1 MGQLDYTTSIYKVES
16 TGRWMGELRGP
27 TVKRQRVVG
36 SRKGD
41 VRAKLDKLIAA
52 RGRLPVH
59 HSDMILRDWVS
70 WWLENINA
78 SKSPR
83 NADHNKWA
91 LNQLGGI
98 TAKRLRDLE
107 PTDVEAELTRLATR
121 PRPKRRTRGTNKGP
135 LSRSSLVKV
144 RRALAAVLTEAQK
157 RRLVSWNVAALSSI
171 PPGAKPPVPRRALS
185 TDEATAL
192 IETASEDEQGKYH
205 PLIVVALYCG
215 LRPGEVTG
223 LPWKAVDLGK
233 GTLTVFQSRKV
244 GPDST
249 MTIGATKAHS
259 DRVLALPRVVQEV
272 LRAHEA
278 RQGRDRKE
286 APVWENNGLVF
297 CNEIGRPID
306 PSNLRR
312 IVQRLC
318 VKAEVK
324 PISPNELR
332 HTAATLLVEAGMRLE
347 DVADFLGHK
356 DTTMLATV
364 YRHKTK
370 RVVDLTVAQEQMFQ
384 VGG

>member
-1 MGQLDYTTSIYKVES
+1 MGRLDYNASIYKNKK
-16 TGRWMGELRGP
+16 TGQWIGEIRGP

-36 SRKGD
+36 SKKGD
-41 VRAKLDKLIAA
+41 VRIRLDALIAK
-52 RGRLPVH
+52 RGNEPVQQPN
-59 HSDMILRDWVS
+59 MILKDWIS
-70 WWLENINA
+70 WWLENVNA

-83 NADHNKWA
+83 NADHNRWA
-91 LNQLGGI
+91 LDQLGGI

-107 PTDVEAELTRLATR
+107 PSDVEAELVRLAIR

-157 RRLVSWNVAALSSI
+157 RRLVTWNVAALASI

-185 TDEATAL
+185 TEEASAL
-192 IETASEDEQGKYH
+192 IKAAKEEEEGRHH

-223 LPWKAVDLGK
+223 LPWKAIDLDA
-233 GTLTVFQSRKV
+233 GTLTVLQSRKV
-244 GPDST
+244 GPDGKT

-272 LRAHEA
+272 LKAHLRHQCA
-278 RQGRDRKE
+278 LRRR
-286 APVWENNGLVF
+286 APVWEDHGLVF
-297 CNEIGRPID
+297 ANEIGRPID

-318 VKAEVK
+318 GKAEIK

-347 DVADFLGHK
+347 DVADFLGHR
-356 DTTMLATV
+356 DTTMLITN
-364 YRHKTK
+364 YRHKGK
-370 RVVDLTVAQEQMFQ
+370 RVVDLTAAQDQLLLP
-384 VGG
+384 

>member
-1 MGQLDYTTSIYKVES
+1 
-16 TGRWMGELRGP
+16 
-27 TVKRQRVVG
+27 
-36 SRKGD
+36 
-41 VRAKLDKLIAA
+41 VRAKLDKLIAE
-52 RGRLPVH
+52 RCGPPVNQ
-59 HSDMILRDWVS
+59 SDMILKDWVS

-78 SKSPR
+78 SKTPR

-98 TAKRLRDLE
+98 TAKRLRDLQ
-107 PTDVEAELTRLATR
+107 PTDVEAELVRLATR

-171 PPGAKPPVPRRALS
+171 PPGARPPVPRRALS
-185 TDEATAL
+185 ADEATAL
-192 IETASEDEQGKYH
+192 IEAASEEEQGRYY
-205 PLIVVALYCG
+205 PLVVVALYCG

-223 LPWKAVDLGK
+223 LPWKAVDLEK
-233 GTLTVFQSRKV
+233 GTLTVLQSRKV
-244 GPDST
+244 GPDSST
-249 MTIGATKAHS
+249 MTIGPTKAHS
-259 DRVLALPRVVQEV
+259 DRVLALPRSVQEA
-272 LRAHEA
+272 LRAHEL
-278 RQGRDRKE
+278 RQGWLRKE
-286 APVWENNGLVF
+286 APVWEDHGLVF

-364 YRHKTK
+364 YRHKAK
-370 RVVDLTVAQEQMFQ
+370 RVVDLTDAQESLLFSRSPRS
-384 VGG
+384 